1 MNNYIKNI
9 ILTPFHILYKVN
21 PVLCTKVLF
30 RLKVKQKLD
39 LKHPI
44 TFNQKIQWIKLYDK
58 EPLKPKCVDKYTV
71 RKYIKKTGCEELL
84 NELFWEGYH
93 PEDIPFDKLPD
104 KYVIKVTH
112 GQGMN
117 IICKDTHSLDKK
129 MVIKQLRK
137 WMKEKYLPCYGEW
150 FYGKVRPRVIVE
162 KFLGNSDNEEPT
174 DYKVFCFHGEP
185 KLIDV
190 HTGRFSNHKRNFYDL
205 SWNLI
210 RNVSIKYPCDEN
222 AAIPKPEKLEE
233 MLGYARIL
241 SKPFIHVRVDFYI
254 VENKVYFGELTFTN
268 GAGFDVVKPYEFDV
282 QLGNY
287 IHLPADMK

>member
-1 MNNYIKNI
+1 MDE
-9 ILTPFHILYKVN
+9 
-21 PVLCTKVLF
+21 
-30 RLKVKQKLD
+30 R
-39 LKHPI
+39 
-44 TFNQKIQWIKLYDK
+44 
-58 EPLKPKCVDKYTV
+58 
-71 RKYIKKTGCEELL
+71 
-84 NELFWEGYH
+84 
-93 PEDIPFDKLPD
+93 
-104 KYVIKVTH
+104 
-112 GQGMN
+112 
-117 IICKDTHSLDKK
+117 
-129 MVIKQLRK
+129 
-137 WMKEKYLPCYGEW
+137 
-150 FYGKVRPRVIVE
+150 
-162 KFLGNSDNEEPT
+162 
-174 DYKVFCFHGEP
+174 KVFA
-185 KLIDV
+185 LLWIDV
-190 HTGRFSNHKRNFYDL
+190 HTQRFINHKRNFYDL

>member
-117 IICKDTHSLDKK
+117 IICKDTHSLDGNKTAQK
-129 MVIKQLRK
+129 MDER
-137 WMKEKYLPCYGEW
+137 
-150 FYGKVRPRVIVE
+150 
-162 KFLGNSDNEEPT
+162 
-174 DYKVFCFHGEP
+174 KVFALLWGVVLWQSQTTRHSG
-185 KLIDV
+185 KI
-190 HTGRFSNHKRNFYDL
+190 
-205 SWNLI
+205 
-210 RNVSIKYPCDEN
+210 
-222 AAIPKPEKLEE
+222 
-233 MLGYARIL
+233 
-241 SKPFIHVRVDFYI
+241 
-254 VENKVYFGELTFTN
+254 FG
-268 GAGFDVVKPYEFDV
+268 K
-282 QLGNY
+282 Q
-287 IHLPADMK
+287 